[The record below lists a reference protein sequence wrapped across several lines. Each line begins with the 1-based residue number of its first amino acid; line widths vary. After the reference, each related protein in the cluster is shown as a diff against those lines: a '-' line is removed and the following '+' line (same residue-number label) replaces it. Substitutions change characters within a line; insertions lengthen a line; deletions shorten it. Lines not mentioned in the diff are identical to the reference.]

1 MSDSRRPVAP
11 HRKMDGMCRLVE
23 GYCDP
28 ELLILGALYH
38 HSP

>member
-11 HRKMDGMCRLVE
+11 HRNMDGICRPVE
-23 GYCDP
+23 GYSDP
-28 ELLILGALYH
+28 ELLILGALSH